1 MLYILSIVTEGETAT
16 FNVLTSFPTN
26 FTPVS
31 LEGDIVGLS
40 DGQSQISIWNW
51 RANQHATLSCS
62 DEDSDPLQVNL
73 LIRSIYLLTDHPPR
87 STTYAVKSFSPALRT
102 AFLLSAMI
110 QYRSSHFQNS
120 RQATNLQ

>member
-51 RANQHATLSCS
+51 RANQHVTLSCS

-73 LIRSIYLLTDHPPR
+73 LIRGIYILIDHLQR
-87 STTYAVKSFSPALRT
+87 STTYAVKSFSAAPRIV
-102 AFLLSAMI
+102 FLLSAMI
-110 QYRSSHFQNS
+110 QYRSSHFPNS
-120 RQATNLQ
+120 GQVKNLR